1 MFCTVTKGKKHAIT
15 TYLDE
20 IGNSVENIDDE
31 GILDH
36 TIAKLLPIITSLRA
50 HLTQPIDD
58 EDDVD
63 IQDFEITEK
72 FAPSQKNEVQLSF
85 RKVNTPGRKKTKLPF
100 KYVDCKIVPV
110 GTQFV
115 AIDYHNMACSFLIY
129 IYIIACVLL
138 FVARKPCTDE
148 KQMLNDKL
156 RRVGEDKITI
166 TKVCVSTYSY
176 IHISIFI
183 KQIWLPHII
192 IICGRYL
199 LLTS

>member
-1 MFCTVTKGKKHAIT
+1 MYLQHIMFCTVTKGKKHTIT

-36 TIAKLLPIITSLRA
+36 TIAKLLPIVTSLRS
-50 HLTQPIDD
+50 HLIQSIDD

-63 IQDFEITEK
+63 VQDFEVTEK

-100 KYVDCKIVPV
+100 KYDCIIATV

-115 AIDYHNMACSFLIY
+115 AIHYHNITHSYLI
-129 IYIIACVLL
+129 
-138 FVARKPCTDE
+138 
-148 KQMLNDKL
+148 
-156 RRVGEDKITI
+156 
-166 TKVCVSTYSY
+166 
-176 IHISIFI
+176 
-183 KQIWLPHII
+183 
-192 IICGRYL
+192 
-199 LLTS
+199 